1 VLDPVTYRAQ
11 REGDYSMSTDWWSGL
26 AAFDK
31 RSATNAGALTRFV
44 RSKLTGIGPLTLC
57 FGLLAGPL
65 AAETYYVDSKTGA
78 DSNNGLTPAEAWKSL
93 ERLNRQIFKPG
104 DAIRF
109 KAGTTYAGQF
119 KPQGSGQLI
128 RGKPTPIVVGKYGEG
143 PRPRI
148 NGEGNV
154 LDTVLL
160 RNIEYWEIRDLEIT
174 NQGPV
179 RRPWQTG
186 VHIVAE
192 GSGTLHHLYLRDLDV
207 HDVTGDLR
215 KSHEGC
221 GIYFESLSGKESCFD
236 DLRIE
241 NCHVAR
247 TDRNGICQRRSEG
260 AGRSLGVIIRGNVL
274 EDIGGDG
281 IKPWGSSG
289 ALVERNVLRG
299 GRMRCDDAAAGIWP
313 WDCDDTVIQFNE
325 VSGMHGIGDGQGFD
339 SDFLCRRS
347 IFQYNY
353 SHNNDG
359 GFMLICT
366 PGDSYCDDTIIRYNI
381 SQNDGI
387 NSARVFHFAGPARN
401 TMVYN
406 NVIYVG
412 SKQRLPLV
420 LYTDWG
426 GYASNTHF
434 VNNIFYV
441 DGQVTY
447 DWGRSTQNVFEN
459 NVFFGKHEGRPH
471 DPGARLDQPP
481 LVNPG
486 SGLNGFDSLGGY
498 KLRAGA
504 PFARGGLVPNN
515 GGRDFF
521 GNPVS
526 AREPAMPGAFEEV
539 RRAAG

>member
-1 VLDPVTYRAQ
+1 MAATYSVNSATSVAPAIDR
-11 REGDYSMSTDWWSGL
+11 RSNHL
-26 AAFDK
+26 AFDQ
-31 RSATNAGALTRFV
+31 RVASRGLPATRFAW
-44 RSKLTGIGPLTLC
+44 RRPTCIGPFALMI
-57 FGLLAGPL
+57 GLLASPL
-65 AAETYYVDSKTGA
+65 VADTYYVDSKTGA
-78 DSNNGLTPAEAWKSL
+78 DSKSGLTPAEGWKTL
-93 ERLNRQIFKPG
+93 GRVNRQTFKPG
-104 DAIRF
+104 DAILF
-109 KAGTTYAGQF
+109 KAGTSYTGQF

-128 RGKPTPIVVGKYGEG
+128 HGKPTPIVVGKYGEG

-148 NGEGNV
+148 DGEGRV

-160 RNIEYWEIRDLEIT
+160 RNVEYWEIRDLEVT
-174 NQGPV
+174 NRGPV

-186 VHIVAE
+186 VHLVAD
-192 GSGTLHHLYLRDLDV
+192 GCGTLHHLYLADLDV
-207 HDVTGDLR
+207 HDISGDLR

-221 GIYFESLSGKESCFD
+221 GIYFESLGGKESHFQ

-241 NCHVAR
+241 NCHLAR
-247 TDRNGICQRRSEG
+247 TDRNGICQRRSGG
-260 AGRSLGVIIRGNVL
+260 ASRSLGVIIRGNVL

-281 IKPWGSSG
+281 IKPWGSNG
-289 ALVERNVLRG
+289 ALVEHNILRG

-353 SHNNDG
+353 SHDNDG

-366 PGDSYCDDTIIRYNI
+366 PSDSYCDDTIVRYNI

-387 NSARVFHFAGPARN
+387 NSARVFHFAGSARN
-401 TMVYN
+401 TMIYN

-412 SKQRLPLV
+412 AKQDLPLL
-420 LYTDWG
+420 LYTNWG
-426 GYASNTHF
+426 SYAHNTRF

-441 DGQVTY
+441 DGRVTY
-447 DWGRSTQNVFEN
+447 DWGKSTQNVFEN
-459 NVFFGKHEGRPH
+459 NVFFGKHQGRPD
-471 DPGARLDQPP
+471 DPGARLEKPP
-481 LVNPG
+481 LLNPG
-486 SGLNGFDSLGGY
+486 SGASGFDSLGGY

-504 PFARGGLVPNN
+504 SFSRGRLVPNN

-526 AREPAMPGAFEEV
+526 AREPPLPGVFEK
-539 RRAAG
+539 